1 MRIEE
6 ISLESTGIER
16 PDRHPDLATYETV
29 TFRILPQAHP
39 NSFVVP
45 ISVNLDQFTPEE
57 ISTQVRLIFHQ
68 LIKSVAAATADWD
81 RSGDPALSDTPASP
95 NEGRLGPAAD
105 PAEGKR

>member
-6 ISLESTGIER
+6 ISLESTDIER
-16 PDRHPDLATYETV
+16 PDRHPDLATYKTV
-29 TFRILPQAHP
+29 TFRILPQVHP

-57 ISTQVRLIFHQ
+57 ISTQARFIFHQ
-68 LIKSVAAATADWD
+68 LIKSVAAATANWD
-81 RSGDPALSDTPASP
+81 RSGDPALSDTPASL